1 MESVYDVVI
10 IGGGIVGCSQ
20 VFTLTRLGY
29 RCLLLEKEAHLVSM
43 ASSGNSGMLH
53 TGFDAP
59 LGSIELACI
68 LRCQQQVLPV
78 IESLGL
84 PYSKIGATM
93 VAWNDQQKEKL
104 PQVIQKA
111 KNANMDDVLEL
122 SVSQL
127 YQREPHVAHRATG
140 ALWIPR
146 EAVIDPWLTPISFA
160 HHAKSLGAKVL
171 TSTMVQ
177 GCERDSQGIWR
188 VSTNQGLFR
197 GRVVINSAG
206 LYGDVVDKLAGVQK
220 FRIMPRLGQYLVY
233 GSETKSLINS
243 SILPIPTDKTKGV
256 IVFKSV
262 YDNVIIGPTQEET
275 ERRTNPAG
283 LSPRVMRSL
292 LDHGRVSVPSL
303 KSHPV
308 VNTYSGV
315 RPATETKDY
324 HVVLHTDRNWLT
336 LGGIRSTGLSSC
348 LGVADMVAD
357 IMKDKFCLEPSNSA
371 NMYLPRLDI
380 SFTNHRTARL
390 GSEEYTVTHPITYTG
405 KCNSKV
411 WSNL

>member
-1 MESVYDVVI
+1 MESVFDVVI
-10 IGGGIVGCSQ
+10 IGGGVVGCSQ

-68 LRCQQQVLPV
+68 LKCQQQILPV
-78 IESLGL
+78 LKSLGL

-93 VAWNDQQKEKL
+93 VAWNSQQKEKL
-104 PQVIQKA
+104 PQVMRKA
-111 KNANMDDVLEL
+111 KDANMDDVLEL
-122 SVSQL
+122 SLSQL
-127 YQREPHVAHRATG
+127 YQREPHLAHGATA

-177 GCERDSQGIWR
+177 GCEQDSQGIWR
-188 VSTNQGLFR
+188 VTTDRGIFR
-197 GRVVINSAG
+197 GNVVINSAG

-233 GSETKSLINS
+233 GKETKSLINS
-243 SILPIPTDKTKGV
+243 SILPIPTEKTKGV
-256 IVFKSV
+256 IIFKSV

-275 ERRTNPAG
+275 EKRTTPVC
-283 LSPRVMRSL
+283 LSQQTVNTL

-303 KSHPV
+303 QSHPV
-308 VNTYSGV
+308 VHTYSGT
-315 RPATETKDY
+315 RPATDTKDY
-324 HVVLHTDRNWLT
+324 HVIPHIDRNWLT

-348 LGVADMVAD
+348 LGVADMVGK
-357 IMKDKFCLEPSNSA
+357 IMKEKFCLEPSNSP
-371 NMYLPRLDI
+371 NMHLPTVDI
-380 SFTNHRTARL
+380 SFTNHRTAML

-405 KCNSKV
+405 KFDRKA
-411 WSNL
+411 WANL